1 MRRWKMAMA
10 GLCVIASAALVYSA
24 DEKPRRPQE
33 GRAKRADPARIIS
46 QHDKNNDGVLDKDEC
61 PPQLRERFARIDAD
75 GDGKLSKAEL
85 EKVSGGL
92 ANLRRRPA
100 TDSPKPAT
108 DTPKPAESAPD
119 KPATDESQDAVFRL
133 LDANKDGKLSK
144 EELENA
150 VRLLQRDKNKD
161 GVLDLSELLTSKDGR
176 RRGEIITGAAKGER
190 HKDQLNVGDDAPD
203 FTLPDKSG
211 KHEITLSSFRD
222 RRPVVL
228 IFASYT

>member
-10 GLCVIASAALVYSA
+10 GLCVMASAALVFSA
-24 DEKPRRPQE
+24 DDKPRRTQE
-33 GRAKRADPARIIS
+33 GRAKRLDPARIIS
-46 QHDKNNDGVLDKDEC
+46 QHDKNDDGLLDKEEA
-61 PPQLRERFARIDAD
+61 PSQLRERFARIDAD
-75 GDGKLSKAEL
+75 SDGKLSKDEL

-92 ANLRRRPA
+92 AKMRRRA
-100 TDSPKPAT
+100 AADSTKPAE
-108 DTPKPAESAPD
+108 TPKAAESAPE
-119 KPATDESQDAVFRL
+119 KPTSDDARDAVFRL
-133 LDANKDGKLSK
+133 LDTDKDGKLSK

-161 GVLDLSELLTSKDGR
+161 GMLDLSELLTSKDGR

-190 HKDQLNVGDDAPD
+190 HQDQLNVGDEAPD

-222 RRPVVL
+222 KKPVVL